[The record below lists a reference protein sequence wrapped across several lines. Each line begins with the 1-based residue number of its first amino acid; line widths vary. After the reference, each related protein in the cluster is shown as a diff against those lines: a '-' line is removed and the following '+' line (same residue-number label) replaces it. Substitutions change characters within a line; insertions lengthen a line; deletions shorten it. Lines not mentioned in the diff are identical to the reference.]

1 MNGLVDCF
9 QKSDKETILNK
20 QVMGYNT
27 IPKNTSEINRS
38 DIAGLYSY
46 IISKFPMTESWG
58 PLALNPQQPN
68 MVKIHRSLETEGLD
82 LTRLPID
89 ISKLTVGFGN
99 GTRQTGGINRG
110 ILFENDLEI
119 AFNEYISEGIDGVRD
134 FEMKK
139 FIIDFNKN
147 IKLTG
152 DMKIIPEGG
161 LNKPRP
167 LTISGNNIRAGS
179 NISLDVGPTVT
190 DLTFVNGD
198 GISHYLSLKFGGTVT
213 FYNGGVTTILGRPA
227 MFTPN
232 GKIPP
237 NGLAVLNMF
246 GIDVKLFKEVFYMY
260 DKKRIG
266 GNKKIIE
273 RKKATAALKNFART
287 VVGYGYHLVHK
298 MNNGEIHYEEITRA
312 NYGKY
317 ADPISDVEIIY
328 PEPGTAKRID
338 MKVKTKKME
347 IKYNIRNKQGGTYPS
362 HIMADYK
369 ML

>member
-1 MNGLVDCF
+1 MA
-9 QKSDKETILNK
+9 
-20 QVMGYNT
+20 YNF
-27 IPKNTSEINRS
+27 IPKSSTEIKRN
-38 DIAGLYSY
+38 DVAELYRY
-46 IISKFPMTESWG
+46 IVGIYPVMESLG
-58 PLALNPQQPN
+58 PLALDPQKPN
-68 MVKIHRSLETEGLD
+68 IVKIHRSLETEGLN

-89 ISKLTVGFGN
+89 ISKLTIGFGN

-110 ILFENDLEI
+110 ILFENNLEA
-119 AFNEYISEGIDGVRD
+119 AFTEYIRDGIDGVGD
-134 FEMKK
+134 LNMKK

-152 DMKIIPEGG
+152 EMQIIPEGG

-198 GISHYLSLKFGGTVT
+198 SKKYYLSLKFGGTVT
-213 FYNGGVTTILGRPA
+213 FYNGGVTTILGRSQF
-227 MFTPN
+227 FTPN

-246 GIDVKLFKEVFYMY
+246 GIDIGLFKEIFYAY
-260 DKKRIG
+260 DKRRKAG
-266 GNKKIIE
+266 TKKIIKTA
-273 RKKATAALKNFART
+273 RKTTALKNFART

-298 MNNGEIHYEEITRA
+298 MNNGAIHYEEITRS

-338 MKVKTKKME
+338 MKVRTSKME
-347 IKYNIRNKQGGTYPS
+347 IKYNIRNKQGGIYPS